1 MSVVSTNGSR
11 AGYETARLQLARLR
25 LTGEDAR
32 VAAIRQVAET
42 GARALGVARSS
53 VWAFDVRKSRLEC
66 LCRFDLPSGK
76 VSSGEV
82 IVASPVFLAAIGER
96 RVLTVGETSSDP
108 RVAELRSSGFINATV
123 SSMLAAPII
132 RDGDVAGL
140 VCLKHEGPPR
150 AWSQKDRDFAACA
163 ADMMALFFEQADR
176 LEIEAALRQR
186 READLQEDK
195 MLALARLS
203 RAVAHDLANVLGAMN
218 LMGASLETGVPGDLR
233 ELGGSIRHAAEMGD
247 RLVKQ
252 LSTFGREAASSREPV
267 DLVAIARAMEPVLTR
282 LTHGARFSLD
292 ISVPRALVTAEP
304 GEMEQVLLNLCV
316 NAVEAI
322 DKGGFV
328 RIQLRRPII
337 SEPLSP
343 TFVVLSVADDGS
355 GMDPDTQA
363 HMFEPYFTRK
373 SAGHGLG
380 LSTVYGIVKRCEGT
394 ILVESA
400 PGVGTTL
407 RVALPLA
414 ASSG

>member
-1 MSVVSTNGSR
+1 MSVRTNGSR
-11 AGYETARLQLARLR
+11 AGYESARLKLARLR

-32 VAAIRQVAET
+32 AAASRQVAET
-42 GARALGVARSS
+42 GARALGVARAS
-53 VWAFDVRKSRLEC
+53 VWTLDADQSTLEC
-66 LCRFDLPSGK
+66 LCRFQPASDK
-76 VSSGEV
+76 VSSGGR
-82 IVASPVFLAAIGER
+82 IAASPVFLAAINER
-96 RVLTVGETSSDP
+96 RVVAVGETTNDP
-108 RVAELRSSGFINATV
+108 RVAELRRNGFLNDSV
-123 SSMLAAPII
+123 SSLLAAPVI
-132 RDGDVAGL
+132 RDGGVAGL

-150 AWSQKDRDFAACA
+150 TWSQMDRDFAACA

-176 LEIEAALRQR
+176 LDIEAALRQR
-186 READLQEDK
+186 RENDLQEDK

-203 RAVAHDLANVLGAMN
+203 RAVAHDLANVLGALN
-218 LMGASLETGVPGDLR
+218 LMGASLQVDAPNDLR
-233 ELGGSIRHAAEMGD
+233 ALGGSIRHAAEMGD

-252 LSTFGREAASSREPV
+252 LSTFGREVAASRQPV
-267 DLVAIARAMEPVLTR
+267 DLAAIARAMEPVLNR
-282 LTHGARFSLD
+282 LTHDARFALD
-292 ISVPRALVTAEP
+292 VSMPRALVTAEP

-322 DKGGFV
+322 PKGGSV
-328 RIQLRRPII
+328 RIQLRRPIL
-337 SEPLSP
+337 SEPISP

-355 GMDPDTQA
+355 GMDPDTQM

-400 PGVGTTL
+400 PGEGTTL

-414 ASSG
+414 TPSG